1 MGTDGIKR
9 RGREVKEVKQKVQ
22 KTTKNRVKWAKFAG
36 GGVGYCLT
44 VFSHKEMA
52 SPDCQIIGCT
62 WANGS

>member
-9 RGREVKEVKQKVQ
+9 TEREVKEVKQKVQ
-22 KTTKNRVKWAKFAG
+22 KTSENREKWAKFAG
-36 GGVGYCLT
+36 GGYWLT
-44 VFSHKEMA
+44 VFSHKDMA

>member
-9 RGREVKEVKQKVQ
+9 TEREVKEVKQKVQ
-22 KTTKNRVKWAKFAG
+22 KTPENREKWAKFAG
-36 GGVGYCLT
+36 GGGYWLT